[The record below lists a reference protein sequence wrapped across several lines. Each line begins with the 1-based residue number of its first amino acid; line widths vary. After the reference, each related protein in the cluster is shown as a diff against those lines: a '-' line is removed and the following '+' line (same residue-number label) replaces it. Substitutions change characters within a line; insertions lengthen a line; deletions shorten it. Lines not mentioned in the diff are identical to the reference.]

1 MIPFIGEAIAGIS
14 SLAGKFIEDKDK
26 QNEFHTQVTQKMLDL
41 DSKLVSYQR
50 DIIVAEAKSESWM
63 ARNWRPIMML
73 AFVGIIV
80 NNHMLAPYLQL
91 FGIPYK
97 IMEVPE
103 NMWSLLNIGVGGY
116 VVGRSAEKTMKHYK
130 DKA

>member
-1 MIPFIGEAIAGIS
+1 MIPFPGDAISGLS
-14 SLAGKFIEDKDK
+14 KLAGKFIEDKDK
-26 QNEFHTQVTQKMLDL
+26 ANEFAAEAAKQMLDL

-50 DIIVAEAKSESWM
+50 DIIVAEAKSESFI

-80 NNHMLAPYLQL
+80 NNYMLLPYLIV
-91 FGIPYK
+91 FGVPAVP
-97 IMEVPE
+97 MEVPE
-103 NMWSLLNIGVGGY
+103 DMWTLLHIGVGGY

-130 DKA
+130 D